1 MTTLGNIEKLILVTK
16 INDKVVE
23 CSTNMDEKTKEAF
36 RNLSKFTRDI
46 LKKEPKMNSYG
57 LNSLKS
63 GLLTYWNESINPDT
77 ESFWTELKVNEID
90 YERKEPLKFALEKN
104 QFRRV
109 EQGIDARMHWVELK
123 KRKEITDKYSKAEIE
138 KIETIIA
145 EDENRRLEILK
156 KCLRKNEIPQ
166 SQYLKFGECMAY
178 MNKCGLWDKYFNK
191 DEVQQLYNIW
201 TNFKSK

>member
-36 RNLSKFTRDI
+36 INLSKLTRDI
-46 LKKEPKMNSYG
+46 LEKEPKMNSYG

-77 ESFWTELKVNEID
+77 EFFWTELKVNGID
-90 YERKEPLKFALEKN
+90 YERKEPLKYALEKN

-109 EQGIDARMHWVELK
+109 EQGMDSRMHWGELK

-145 EDENRRLEILK
+145 PYIKGRRK
-156 KCLRKNEIPQ
+156 RPKEIPE
-166 SQYLKFGECMAY
+166 LKIAMISVLLASLEVNQMTDR
-178 MNKCGLWDKYFNK
+178 NKKIGN
-191 DEVQQLYNIW
+191 NILV
-201 TNFKSK
+201 K